1 MSVGCVG
8 AISVVQQGLVDRAR
22 IGWHSVGGEGSVVW
36 LRWPYA
42 RTMTA
47 WCPGLVDRLR
57 MGWHAVSVVIGV
69 WVGCGDHVRIRGS
82 WIGLG

>member
-1 MSVGCVG
+1 MAPV
-8 AISVVQQGLVDRAR
+8 AT
-22 IGWHSVGGEGSVVW
+22 
-36 LRWPYA
+36 YA

-69 WVGCGDHVRIRGS
+69 WVDCGDHVRIRGS